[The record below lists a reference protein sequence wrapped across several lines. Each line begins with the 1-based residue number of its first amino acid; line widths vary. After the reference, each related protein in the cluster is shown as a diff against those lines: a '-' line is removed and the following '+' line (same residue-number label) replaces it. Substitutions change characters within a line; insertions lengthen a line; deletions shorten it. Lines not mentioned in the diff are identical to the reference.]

1 MTWFPSRRA
10 VVAAMVSTLLWPRT
24 CPAQPRGM
32 FDVRD
37 FGASPSAGAAANTRA
52 FREASAALSRAGGGT
67 LLVPPGRYRVGD
79 QQRAFR
85 LGQGYAARGAS
96 IIRIE
101 NCTRPVAIV
110 GTGATLIAADELR
123 FGAFDPRT
131 GAVHNAALP
140 FYDLDFRADAYRMID
155 IRGCSGPVRIGG
167 IELDG
172 NADHY
177 VLGGP
182 WGDTDRQVE
191 AIGIMLEA
199 NTGGV
204 IVEDV
209 RSHDHGLDGIMVA
222 HASLTAASPRYPV
235 TLRNVVCDR
244 NGRQGLS
251 WVGGTELTAIGC
263 RFTRTGRG
271 RFHSAPGAG
280 VDIEAEESVCRNG
293 RFIDCVFADNVGVGL
308 LASTGDIADIHV
320 ERCRMVGTTIWSLW
334 SYKPRMRF
342 VDCVFVG
349 SIVNAFP
356 SKDPAQATQFHR
368 CRFTDD
374 PKLSPTGKVYH
385 EFLADLGGGSTNVL
399 FDDCDFVAIQPDKA
413 LPWTPSDTRYNDCR
427 FRQAGRKLA
436 YPRGVFTGTCTIR
449 TGGSVDLYDS
459 RIRGTVTVNGKVLA
473 RTA

>member
-10 VVAAMVSTLLWPRT
+10 VVAAMVSTLLWPRMCT
-24 CPAQPRGM
+24 AAPRGT

-37 FGASPSAGAAANTRA
+37 FGASPSADAATNTRA

-67 LLVPPGRYRVGD
+67 LLVPPGRSRVGD
-79 QQRAFR
+79 QQRAVR
-85 LGQGYAARGAS
+85 RGQGYAARGAS

-110 GTGATLIAADELR
+110 GTGATLVAIDGLR

-131 GAVHNAALP
+131 GAVHNAAMP

-155 IRGCSGPVRIGG
+155 IKGCSGPVRISG

-172 NADHY
+172 NADRY
-177 VLGGP
+177 VLGGQ
-182 WGDTDRQVE
+182 WGDTGRQVE
-191 AIGIMLEA
+191 AIGIMLDA

-204 IVEDV
+204 VVENV
-209 RSHDHGLDGIMVA
+209 RTHDHGLDGIMVA
-222 HASLTAASPRYPV
+222 HARLTAASPRYPV

-271 RFHSAPGAG
+271 RVRSDPAAG
-280 VDIEAEESVCRNG
+280 VDVEAEESVCRNG
-293 RFIDCVFADNVGVGL
+293 RFVDCTFSDNLGVGF
-308 LASTGDIADIHV
+308 LASTGDVADISI
-320 ERCRMVGTTIWSLW
+320 ERCRLIGTTVWSSW
-334 SYKPRMRF
+334 SHKPRIRF
-342 VDCVFVG
+342 SDCVFVG
-349 SIVNAFP
+349 AIVNAFP
-356 SKDPAQATQFHR
+356 SADPAQATQFRR

-374 PKLSPTGKVYH
+374 PKLSPTGKVYN
-385 EFLADLGGGSTNVL
+385 ELLADLGGGARNVL
-399 FDDCDFVAIQPDKA
+399 FDDCDFIATAPQRA
-413 LPWTPSDTRYNDCR
+413 LPWTPSDTRYNNCR
-427 FRQAGRKLA
+427 FRQAGKA
-436 YPRGVFTGTCTIR
+436 TAFPRGVYTGTCTFR
-449 TGGSVDLYDS
+449 TAGRLDLYDT
-459 RIRGTVTVNGKVLA
+459 RILGSVTVNGVLLK